1 MSRPDRQRNDV
12 QPVSLHELLLRLD
25 LATETLEGLDEL
37 GVDNRADLEQLLSRI
52 ERQIADAEERVVD
65 ASTRERRGSL

>member
-1 MSRPDRQRNDV
+1 MSRPDRQRNDG
-12 QPVSLHELLLRLD
+12 QPISLHELLLRLD

-37 GVDNRADLEQLLSRI
+37 GVDSRADLEQLLSRI
-52 ERQIADAEERVVD
+52 ERQIADAEERATD